1 MAKQLNVSLAF
12 SADTSRAKAQMQDLQ
27 KSLDTLIASAGK
39 NSGELGL
46 TKDLIKAQG
55 AAVDLKIA
63 LQQATTSTGS
73 LDLSKF
79 NSSLQKSG
87 MTLEQYRNK
96 LSQLGPAGTE
106 AFLKL
111 SNSIISAEAPLKRVN
126 TTLEQFKTTL
136 ANTARWQISSSILHG
151 FMGTLQS
158 AYRYAQ
164 DLNESLTNIRIV
176 TGQTTDQM
184 AAFADKANKA
194 AQALS
199 TSTTAYTDAALI
211 FYQQGLDDDAVE
223 ARTEATIKMAHA
235 TGDSAKEVSS
245 YMTAIWNNFDDGSKS
260 LEHFGDVITALGAST
275 ASSSAEIA

>member
-136 ANTARWQISSSILHG
+136 ANTARWQIS
-151 FMGTLQS
+151 
-158 AYRYAQ
+158 
-164 DLNESLTNIRIV
+164 
-176 TGQTTDQM
+176 
-184 AAFADKANKA
+184 
-194 AQALS
+194 
-199 TSTTAYTDAALI
+199 
-211 FYQQGLDDDAVE
+211 
-223 ARTEATIKMAHA
+223 
-235 TGDSAKEVSS
+235 
-245 YMTAIWNNFDDGSKS
+245 
-260 LEHFGDVITALGAST
+260 
-275 ASSSAEIA
+275 

>member
-73 LDLSKF
+73 LDFSKF

-96 LSQLGPAGTE
+96 L
-106 AFLKL
+106 
-111 SNSIISAEAPLKRVN
+111 
-126 TTLEQFKTTL
+126 
-136 ANTARWQISSSILHG
+136 
-151 FMGTLQS
+151 
-158 AYRYAQ
+158 
-164 DLNESLTNIRIV
+164 
-176 TGQTTDQM
+176 
-184 AAFADKANKA
+184 
-194 AQALS
+194 
-199 TSTTAYTDAALI
+199 
-211 FYQQGLDDDAVE
+211 
-223 ARTEATIKMAHA
+223 
-235 TGDSAKEVSS
+235 
-245 YMTAIWNNFDDGSKS
+245 
-260 LEHFGDVITALGAST
+260 
-275 ASSSAEIA
+275 